1 MAIRSLLL
9 ASAAA
14 LAFTL
19 TTSAPMS
26 PRDAAASLFA
36 ESGFCVTPARTSR
49 LGYFLSI
56 ADAYA
61 QTMPAR
67 EGAPPPLM
75 RGLGDAHLD
84 VTTANPQAQAYFN
97 QGLRLLHGFNHL
109 EAARAFRAAQ
119 AADANCAMCYW
130 GEAFALGP
138 NINAPMDNADNPAAF
153 AAARNAL
160 ARMEGASDKEK
171 ALIEAIQVRYVRN
184 APPSRAGLDAAYAD
198 AMVAVANQFP
208 DDDVVQTIAVEAAMD
223 TQPWDYWANGGAT
236 PKGRT
241 ADMVQRLE
249 TVLARSP
256 NDTGAIHLYIHV
268 VEASTDPWRAERAA
282 ERLGRLTPNAG
293 HLVHMPAHI
302 YYRVGRFRDSI
313 DANIEAVRVDEQY
326 LRAQNASPIYQYGYY
341 THNVHFVMASAQ
353 MAGDSRRALDY
364 AARLDRALPM
374 EMAAQVVLAQP
385 VKAAVWYARA
395 QFDQPGA
402 ILSAPAP
409 QAGVDL
415 VVGAWRYARGMAHIR
430 QGRAADAREEAD
442 LIGRLRQTGDFAQL
456 NAGGVPAQ
464 DVLEVYRRVLMGKA
478 ALLERNYPA
487 AIAELEAAVTMQAAI
502 PYMEPPY
509 IYYPVRRTLGAA
521 YLLAGQ
527 PARAEVQFLQT
538 LTESPSDAYAYWG
551 LSEARRARGDSRG
564 RSAARSLFSAAY
576 LGDDGR
582 VTAADL

>member
-14 LAFTL
+14 LAFGL

-364 AARLDRALPM
+364 AARLDRALPT
-374 EMAAQVVLAQP
+374 EMAAQVVMAQP

-395 QFDQPGA
+395 QFEQPGA

-415 VVGAWRYARGMAHIR
+415 VVGAWRYARGMAHLR

-551 LSEARRARGDSRG
+551 LSEARRARGDGRG